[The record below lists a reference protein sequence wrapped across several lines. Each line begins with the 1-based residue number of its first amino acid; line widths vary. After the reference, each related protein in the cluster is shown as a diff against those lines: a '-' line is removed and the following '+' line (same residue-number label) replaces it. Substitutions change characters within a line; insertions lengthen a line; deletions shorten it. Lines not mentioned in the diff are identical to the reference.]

1 MSTDTLAPGATGPDP
16 DRSLHELEPTALAR
30 RRKSR
35 LMTMALLGAV
45 VGGVI
50 PLVIILGQVIVNAG
64 DAFGWAFLTEV
75 EPLSYRETGGG
86 YLHGIWGTVY
96 TTGIAALMVIPLG
109 IAAAIYLVDFTGTW
123 FAKIVRFFTDVMTGV
138 PSIFVGLAVYAI
150 LVTELRFGTF
160 TGAVALGIIM
170 LPIIVRTAE
179 EMLLQV
185 PPDLRNASFGLG
197 ARRWQ
202 TTLKVVVPAA
212 GPGIITGCMLAIA
225 RGAGET
231 APLILTAL
239 GARQVVTALQEGN
252 GQADIGLLMS
262 DGLRQPFAPGIE
274 RAWAGGLTLI
284 SIVLIL
290 TVVARLINQRSQI

>member
-1 MSTDTLAPGATGPDP
+1 MTTETITRPAAEPAR
-16 DRSLHELEPTALAR
+16 RSLHDLEASAKRR
-30 RRKSR
+30 RRKSK
-35 LMTMALLGAV
+35 LLTMILLGAV
-45 VGGVI
+45 IGGVT
-50 PLVIILGQVIVNAG
+50 PLVIILWQIIANSGA
-64 DAFGWAFLTEV
+64 AFGWDFLTQV
-75 EPLSYRETGGG
+75 EPLSYRERGGG

-96 TTGIAALMVIPLG
+96 TTGMAALMVIPLG
-109 IAAAIYLVDFTGTW
+109 IAAAIYLVDFGHTW
-123 FAKIVRFFTDVMTGV
+123 FARIIRFLTDVMTGV
-138 PSIFVGLAVYAI
+138 PSIFVGLAVYAL
-150 LVTELRFGTF
+150 LVTQLRFGTF

-185 PPDLRNASFGLG
+185 PPDLRAASFGLG
-197 ARRWQ
+197 ARQWQ
-202 TTLKVVVPAA
+202 TTLKVVIPAA

-239 GARQVVTALQEGN
+239 GARQVVFAIQGGN

-284 SIVLIL
+284 AIVLII
-290 TVVARLINQRSQI
+290 TIIARVINRRSQI